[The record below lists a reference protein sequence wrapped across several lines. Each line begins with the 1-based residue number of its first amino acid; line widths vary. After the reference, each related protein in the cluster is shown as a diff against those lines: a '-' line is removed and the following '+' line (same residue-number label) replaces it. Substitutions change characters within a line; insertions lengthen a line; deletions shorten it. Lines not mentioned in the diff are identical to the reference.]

1 MSSTQLICYNHFMS
15 SDISNSISKISH
27 IHSLAADFLT
37 DKLSERGLENFASS
51 HGNILFQLSKN
62 NELKMNELKDI
73 INRDKSTTTVLV
85 QKLINAGL
93 VEVKK
98 SENDK
103 RSKIITL
110 TDNGR
115 KYNELTKNISEE
127 LIATFYKDF
136 SETEKKNFFDF
147 LNRVEKNFVL

>member
-1 MSSTQLICYNHFMS
+1 
-15 SDISNSISKISH
+15 
-27 IHSLAADFLT
+27 
-37 DKLSERGLENFASS
+37 
-51 HGNILFQLSKN
+51 
-62 NELKMNELKDI
+62 MNELADI

-127 LIATFYKDF
+127 LISTFYKDF